1 MPRGRVE
8 EEIMMSTVENK
19 GPAEA
24 ERKPREDVA
33 AEVCTDASML
43 NDKELDA
50 VAGGY
55 LTYKMKNA
63 IVTSYS
69 IS

>member
-1 MPRGRVE
+1 
-8 EEIMMSTVENK
+8 MMSKIEN
-19 GPAEA
+19 GPSEA
-24 ERKPREDVA
+24 VLHKPHEDVA

-55 LTYKMKNA
+55 LTYKMKNVV
-63 IVTSYS
+63 ITSYS
-69 IS
+69 LG